1 MAEIIKKG
9 ALSEK
14 ERLKSLAAVIACITA
29 VGMGLGLSI
38 PLLALQLEQRGTDTA
53 LIGLN
58 TAMPALATLVF
69 TPFIPALLRR
79 VQPDR
84 FLLVCMALSAACMP
98 CYFLF
103 PNIWAW
109 FPIRFINGI
118 ALTGLF
124 VVSEFWINQLADE
137 KSRGK
142 LIGLYGAILS
152 GGFAIGPLILA
163 LVGSEGALPFLIVSF
178 LTVSAS
184 IPLFLAWGL
193 APRVEEAPSRGL
205 LTFLFVAPAATLA
218 GLIYGATETNIFNLL
233 PIYALRTG
241 QTAETAALVL
251 TVFGAGNI
259 LFQIPIGALA
269 DRMDRR
275 LVLLICAGFGFAGT
289 ALLPLVSQSIY
300 LFIPSLFVFGGV
312 VVGMYTVGLTLL
324 GERFRGADLAS
335 ANATFVMLYSVGAL
349 AGPPLAGLSMDVWDP
364 HGLAVF
370 MAGLIGVYLIL
381 VGWRYSTPKPRD
393 PMA

>member
-14 ERLKSLAAVIACITA
+14 ERIKSLAAVIACITA

-69 TPFIPALLRR
+69 TPFIPTLLRR

-84 FLLVCMALSAACMP
+84 FLLACMALSAACMP

-142 LIGLYGAILS
+142 LIGLYGSILS
-152 GGFAIGPLILA
+152 GGFAIGPLIWRWWA
-163 LVGSEGALPFLIVSF
+163 AR
-178 LTVSAS
+178 A
-184 IPLFLAWGL
+184 
-193 APRVEEAPSRGL
+193 RCPSSSSR
-205 LTFLFVAPAATLA
+205 
-218 GLIYGATETNIFNLL
+218 
-233 PIYALRTG
+233 
-241 QTAETAALVL
+241 
-251 TVFGAGNI
+251 
-259 LFQIPIGALA
+259 
-269 DRMDRR
+269 
-275 LVLLICAGFGFAGT
+275 
-289 ALLPLVSQSIY
+289 S
-300 LFIPSLFVFGGV
+300 
-312 VVGMYTVGLTLL
+312 
-324 GERFRGADLAS
+324 
-335 ANATFVMLYSVGAL
+335 
-349 AGPPLAGLSMDVWDP
+349 
-364 HGLAVF
+364 
-370 MAGLIGVYLIL
+370 
-381 VGWRYSTPKPRD
+381 
-393 PMA
+393 